1 MKSSPVQVVIT
12 LASPH
17 KRSPII
23 LDEYISSFY
32 QNVTDPIRPDITF
45 VNLAGGFSDLLVPTT
60 LTDSKDETNIY
71 AVVSTSVTIQNV
83 NYFKLYDGEY
93 IVLKYVDTPQLQ
105 NCLVVLEML
114 FNNILCV
121 TEKSPLCWNANH

>member
-121 TEKSPLCWNANH
+121 TEKSPLFWIANH

>member
-121 TEKSPLCWNANH
+121 TEKSPLCWIANH

>member
-1 MKSSPVQVVIT
+1 MIARKLAQMMSSPVHIVIT

-32 QNVTDPIRPDITF
+32 EHVADPIRPDITF

-60 LTDSKDETNIY
+60 LTDSKDNTSLY
-71 AVVSTSVTIQNV
+71 AVVSSNT
-83 NYFKLYDGEY
+83 Y
-93 IVLKYVDTPQLQ
+93 IL
-105 NCLVVLEML
+105 
-114 FNNILCV
+114 
-121 TEKSPLCWNANH
+121 

>member
-121 TEKSPLCWNANH
+121 TEKSSLCWNANH